1 MKGAKHILFIVE
13 NSTVPLDL
21 RVWREAL
28 TLKDMGYEVSVI
40 GPKKGEYTKNYE
52 ILSGIEIYRHPMPY
66 EASDKMGYVI
76 EYFNAIIYELYLS
89 VKIFLKKPF
98 HYIHAANP
106 PDNIFIIALFFKPFG
121 VKYVF
126 DHHDICPELY
136 YANFNRKDI
145 FYKTLL
151 LFEKISFKVANL
163 VISTNESYKKIA
175 IKRGHKKKEEVF
187 VVRNGPD
194 LLRKNNICE
203 KYEYKNGFNHLVA
216 YIGVIGLQERI
227 DILLRA
233 AYYIINKKGM
243 SDIKFVIIGP
253 GPNLEKMIQLSKNLS
268 LDKYVEFTGYIPDPD
283 FYNILA
289 AADICVNPELKN
301 EYTDKST
308 MIKTME
314 YMFVGK
320 PIVQFETTEGKA
332 SAGAA
337 AINVTSNDEMRFAE
351 TIIELIQDKAKIK
364 KMGEVGKNRIHDML
378 SWNKQEINLKNA
390 YEYLDTTTISTT
402 TKGKSIIT
410 SFRKLIRN

>member
-1 MKGAKHILFIVE
+1 MVGVKHILFIVE

-28 TLKDMGYEVSVI
+28 TLKDKGYEVSVI
-40 GPKKGEYTKNYE
+40 GPKKGDYTKNYE
-52 ILSGIEIYRHPMPY
+52 IMSGIEIYRHPMPY
-66 EASDKMGYVI
+66 EASDKIGFVL

-106 PDNIFIIALFFKPFG
+106 PDNIFIIALFFKLFG

-136 YANFNRKDI
+136 YANFNRKD
-145 FYKTLL
+145 FLYKSLL
-151 LFEKISFKVANL
+151 LFEKFSFKVANL

-175 IKRGHKKKEEVF
+175 IKRGHKNEEEVY

-194 LLRKNNICE
+194 LLKKENIYK
-203 KYEYKNGFNHLVA
+203 KYEYKTEFNHLVA
-216 YIGVIGLQERI
+216 YIGVIGPQERI

-233 AYYIINKKGM
+233 AYYIINKKGI

-253 GPNLEKMIQLSKNLS
+253 GPSLEKMTQLSKDLS
-268 LDKYVEFTGYIPDPD
+268 LNKNVEFTGYIPNPD

-332 SAGAA
+332 SAGSA
-337 AINVTSNDEMRFAE
+337 AINVTNNDETRFAE

-364 KMGEVGKNRIHDML
+364 KMGDVGKERIHDML

-390 YEYLDTTTISTT
+390 YEYLDTTTIGTT
-402 TKGKSIIT
+402 TIGKSIIT
-410 SFRKLIRN
+410 FFRNLIRN